1 MAIKNLQQHLNFDF
15 ANKQN
20 FASKKIWFSSFF
32 SPSSC
37 LPSSTHFF
45 CYVPFSPHS
54 SSYTHFFFYFFS
66 LFLLPLPI
74 IFPCSLLPS
83 SLFSIHGFFAL
94 DVLLFGS
101 IVVCFF
107 PMSLT
112 TLYAMLQTLLFFVF
126 FFSMFV
132 TNYNV
137 LFQCNF
143 IL

>member
-1 MAIKNLQQHLNFDF
+1 MKLANNTWILIFFTFNF

-20 FASKKIWFSSFF
+20 FAKKTIQFSSPS

-37 LPSSTHFF
+37 LPSSTHSF
-45 CYVPFSPHS
+45 CYVPFSPPP

-66 LFLLPLPI
+66 FSFFLHPLFFHILSFLPT
-74 IFPCSLLPS
+74 F
-83 SLFSIHGFFAL
+83 FSIHGFFASE
-94 DVLLFGS
+94 VLLFGC
-101 IVVCFF
+101 ILVCF
-107 PMSLT
+107 SLT
-112 TLYAMLQTLLFFVF
+112 TLYAMLQMLLFFVF
-126 FFSMFV
+126 FFSMCV